1 MLVAMTAPM
10 ASEEVEED
18 ADTGAVGTRAGST
31 EMGRPAP
38 LSLDWEATSDTLG
51 AELNGTRLIGTAG
64 EDAFVLGSTG
74 GNTAMPHK
82 YGVCT

>member
-1 MLVAMTAPM
+1 
-10 ASEEVEED
+10 
-18 ADTGAVGTRAGST
+18 
-31 EMGRPAP
+31 MGRPAP

-82 YGVCT
+82 YGVST